1 MRIGEEWEFFREE
14 LRKRGLRLGEKE
26 EKLFRLYLKELQ
38 EWNRRFNL
46 TAYETAGDIIVY
58 HFLDSLLPLPFFP
71 FREGELIDIGTGAG
85 FPGIPLKILCPSFSL
100 FLLEASKKRSDF
112 LKHLIKVLGLEG
124 VEVIEGRAEEAGRQ
138 REYRERFGIAVARG
152 VAPLPILLEYALPL
166 LRIGGVLIAYKGR
179 KLGEEIKE
187 SEKALSLLGG
197 TLRDIKEDKLPTGEE
212 RSFAFVY
219 KERETPSRYPRRTG
233 IPSKRPLR

>member
-1 MRIGEEWEFFREE
+1 MKLGKREE
-14 LRKRGLRLGEKE
+14 N
-26 EKLFRLYLKELQ
+26 LFRLYLKELQ

-46 TAYETAGDIIVY
+46 TAYETAEDIIVY

-71 FREGELIDIGTGAG
+71 FKEGELVDIGTGAG

-100 FLLEASKKRSDF
+100 FLLEASKKRGDF

-124 VEVIEGRAEEAGRQ
+124 VEVIEGRAEEVGRQ
-138 REYRERFGIAVARG
+138 GEYRERFRIAVARG

-166 LRIGGVLIAYKGR
+166 IRTGGVLIAYKGR
-179 KLGEEIKE
+179 KLEEEIKE
-187 SEKALSLLGG
+187 SEKALTLLGG
-197 TLRDIKEDKLPTGEE
+197 ITPEVKEETLPTGET
-212 RSFAFVY
+212 RKFAFIY
-219 KERETPSRYPRRTG
+219 KVRETPSRYPRRTG